1 MAGFTKDLSASYSG
15 TSLPAVLCGSV
26 MFRWE
31 VVCGC
36 KEVDLLSVC
45 NVVREPAL
53 PLPWWRGWLTKMCNV
68 YIHYTAHI

>member
-1 MAGFTKDLSASYSG
+1 M
-15 TSLPAVLCGSV
+15 
-26 MFRWE
+26 
-31 VVCGC
+31 CGC

-68 YIHYTAHI
+68 YIHYTAYIWVAMSTIAVRLLLRHQLFVSSSAFAAQLSV